1 MKKYTQAIQ
10 HGSEKVPEE
19 KNNGN
24 KIVRIEG
31 AQCVLTGT
39 NSVLL
44 YGGTQVAICRMYAR
58 FQVGNRGDN
67 RDGRPDQNTNVRKGS
82 GGTVQSDMKTGR
94 TGYEKYG
101 PSREKGRRSTVTVA
115 RQVWVQRA
123 AHSKR
128 GAEETHA

>member
-1 MKKYTQAIQ
+1 
-10 HGSEKVPEE
+10 
-19 KNNGN
+19 
-24 KIVRIEG
+24 
-31 AQCVLTGT
+31 
-39 NSVLL
+39 
-44 YGGTQVAICRMYAR
+44 MYADR
-58 FQVGNRGDN
+58 YELRHTCARYQVGNRGAKLETEAKTEH
-67 RDGRPDQNTNVRKGS
+67 GRPDQNTNARKLSEREGS

-128 GAEETHA
+128 VARKKLIPKKAESQKWGSCSFVFLQAGRRRHTQIRA